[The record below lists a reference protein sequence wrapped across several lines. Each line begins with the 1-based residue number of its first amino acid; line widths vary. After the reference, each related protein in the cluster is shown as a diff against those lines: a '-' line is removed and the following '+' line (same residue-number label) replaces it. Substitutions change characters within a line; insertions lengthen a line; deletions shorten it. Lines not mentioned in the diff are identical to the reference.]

1 MAVKFSNNVKTEL
14 SAGITNSATSIAV
27 VDASGFP
34 SLSGSDYTLATIV
47 DLDDIDV
54 LEVVKV
60 TAISSNTLTV
70 VRAQEST
77 TARAFASGD
86 RVELRFTS
94 GLLQTALDDTTSSS
108 LDDATALAIALG

>member
-14 SAGITNSATSIAV
+14 SSGITSSATSISV

-60 TAISSNTLTV
+60 TAVSSNTLTV
-70 VRAQEST
+70 VRAQEGT
-77 TARAFASGD
+77 TARAFDSAD
-86 RVELRFTS
+86 RVELRFTA
-94 GLLQTALDDTTSSS
+94 GLLETALSDTAATST
-108 LDDATALAIALG
+108 DDATALAIALG

>member
-14 SAGITNSATSIAV
+14 SSGITSSATSITV

-34 SLSGSDYTLATIV
+34 ALSGSDYTLATII

-77 TARAFASGD
+77 TARAFDTGD

-94 GLLQTALDDTTSSS
+94 GLLETALDDTAS
-108 LDDATALAIALG
+108 LASNDATALAIALG